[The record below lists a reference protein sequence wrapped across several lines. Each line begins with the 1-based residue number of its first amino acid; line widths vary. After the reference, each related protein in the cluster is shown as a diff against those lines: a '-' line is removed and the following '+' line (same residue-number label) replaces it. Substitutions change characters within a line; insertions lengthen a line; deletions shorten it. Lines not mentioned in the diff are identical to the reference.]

1 MLFADQGS
9 HKERGS
15 ALPRS
20 DGQDERNAVLA
31 LKSKERSDNTKVSL
45 LHDLTEIL
53 LSASLCPL
61 LTLESVSPKI
71 SRVGAPPT

>member
-15 ALPRS
+15 APPRS
-20 DGQDERNAVLA
+20 DGQDERNAVLVYK
-31 LKSKERSDNTKVSL
+31 LKERDNIMFSL
-45 LHDLTEIL
+45 LRGLTEDS

-61 LTLESVSPKI
+61 LTLNCVECPAL
-71 SRVGAPPT
+71 R